1 MKFFKIAA
9 AVCLLAL
16 GPASAHAL
24 GVFSITG
31 YTTAADAGNPFG
43 LDVGDAIYASA
54 TFDDSALNGDLSGQI
69 SFGSGSGNF
78 LTFTVGSASFN
89 ETNDV
94 DFGGGLFPILNLF
107 LGGFDGFDY
116 IGESGDLDF
125 STVFSWSAGGFD
137 DAGAFVSVFG
147 EWDADSVYLAVPEP
161 GSLALLGFGLAGLGF
176 ARRRKSA

>member
-24 GVFSITG
+24 GVFSMTG

-43 LDVGDAIYASA
+43 LDVGDAIYVNA
-54 TFDDSALNGDLSGQI
+54 TFDESALDGDLSGQI

-78 LTFTVGSASFN
+78 LSFTVGSESFN

-94 DFGGGLFPILNLF
+94 DFGGGLYPLLF
-107 LGGFDGFDY
+107 LAFGGFSGFDY
-116 IGESGDLDF
+116 IGQSGDLNF
-125 STVFSWSAGGFD
+125 NTNFLWNASGFD